1 MKIIVGTTLC
11 IIGAIIW
18 AAPLVAASM
27 IGPTVMALGAIAG
40 GGIIMSGI
48 ALICLA
54 TRPTRVPY
62 FDKSL

>member
-1 MKIIVGTTLC
+1 MKIIVGTALC
-11 IIGAIIW
+11 IIGAIVW
-18 AAPLVAASM
+18 AAPLIAASL
-27 IGPTVMALGAIAG
+27 IGPTVMALGAIG

-62 FDKSL
+62 FDERL

>member
-1 MKIIVGTTLC
+1 MKIILGTALC
-11 IIGAIIW
+11 IIGAMIW
-18 AAPLVAASM
+18 AVPLVAASI

-54 TRPTRVPY
+54 TRLTRVSY